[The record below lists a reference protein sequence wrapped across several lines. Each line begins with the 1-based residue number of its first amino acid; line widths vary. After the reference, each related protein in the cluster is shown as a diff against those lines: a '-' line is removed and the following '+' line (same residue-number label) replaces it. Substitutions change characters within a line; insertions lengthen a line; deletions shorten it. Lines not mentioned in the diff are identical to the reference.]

1 LLELDQLARNPFSD
15 SFKVEQYGKN
25 TKDKLKLD
33 GDKSVGRKDYLAFVH
48 QSSMARYV
56 AVAIAPCTMNLVH
69 GRRLRL
75 GECPCIE
82 LKPELLAR

>member
-1 LLELDQLARNPFSD
+1 LLEVDQLARNPFSD

-48 QSSMARYV
+48 QSSMAREGEQSRGTSLQP
-56 AVAIAPCTMNLVH
+56 A
-69 GRRLRL
+69 L
-75 GECPCIE
+75 G
-82 LKPELLAR
+82 K